1 MFSGI
6 LILAVLLVP
15 SWLLKLCGVSL
26 TKYPELN
33 PHMYAYL
40 NGYAFGIPAM
50 LLVQVF
56 GPILVMDNGKKLFS
70 VSSTVL
76 WETSSAIC

>member
-50 LLVQVF
+50 LLV
-56 GPILVMDNGKKLFS
+56 
-70 VSSTVL
+70 
-76 WETSSAIC
+76 